1 MQNQDVLT
9 KLKEAL
15 QQEDTSVTPS
25 IKLIGPEIVLQ
36 TQYANVNVERPSL
49 SGKSGA

>member
-1 MQNQDVLT
+1 MQNQDVLA

-15 QQEDTSVTPS
+15 QQADAGVTPS
-25 IKLIGPEIVLQ
+25 ITLIGPEIILQ

-49 SGKSGA
+49 SGKSSS